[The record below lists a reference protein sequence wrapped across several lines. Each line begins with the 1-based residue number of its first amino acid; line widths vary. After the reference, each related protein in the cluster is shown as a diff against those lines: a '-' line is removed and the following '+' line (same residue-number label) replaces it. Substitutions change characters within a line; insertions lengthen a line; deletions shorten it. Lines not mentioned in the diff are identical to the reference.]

1 MFLFS
6 RDYIEIGTYL
16 NQIFSFMGI
25 RLVALNDH
33 YDSRNHYGN
42 TIEIDTGFRHFYM
55 TYIVRKFRS
64 RERLLL
70 ITNVRMGNMSLDRPL
85 SDMRKVEK

>member
-25 RLVALNDH
+25 RLVALGGWGV
-33 YDSRNHYGN
+33 SGTRGVPL
-42 TIEIDTGFRHFYM
+42 IEYM
-55 TYIVRKFRS
+55 WL
-64 RERLLL
+64 REVAMW
-70 ITNVRMGNMSLDRPL
+70 I
-85 SDMRKVEK
+85 